1 MGDFLGAPVSA
12 VLHIEVPIHRIVP
25 LVHNPK
31 SWSETRGRK
40 VGYAWGLVK
49 MGKVVF
55 FLIWHCR
62 YLVKTWNT
70 CGILL
75 QFIMGNGKSHL
86 VWIRSSISHGRFSN
100 ASSSIARFNPMFQAK
115 WMSTQNIYLKIT
127 SSLLS
132 LSPQAWSAAKQLNHL
147 CWFEIVPSH
156 KRLVAAWC
164 IFLWNPFDHAK
175 SFLDWWNSGPGKCKH
190 EKWRRTIYSNNNWS

>member
-1 MGDFLGAPVSA
+1 MANL
-12 VLHIEVPIHRIVP
+12 
-25 LVHNPK
+25 
-31 SWSETRGRK
+31 
-40 VGYAWGLVK
+40 
-49 MGKVVF
+49 
-55 FLIWHCR
+55 
-62 YLVKTWNT
+62 
-70 CGILL
+70 
-75 QFIMGNGKSHL
+75 HL

-115 WMSTQNIYLKIT
+115 WTSTQNIYLKIT

-132 LSPQAWSAAKQLNHL
+132 SSPQAWSAAKQLNHL

-156 KRLVAAWC
+156 KHLVAAWC

-190 EKWRRTIYSNNNWS
+190 ESDVELSIVTITDHSRWQLVHQSSTNEWPRDPFQTVQSSRFVQWLPLQRPDLHATLAWHKSAHSHSVVQRA